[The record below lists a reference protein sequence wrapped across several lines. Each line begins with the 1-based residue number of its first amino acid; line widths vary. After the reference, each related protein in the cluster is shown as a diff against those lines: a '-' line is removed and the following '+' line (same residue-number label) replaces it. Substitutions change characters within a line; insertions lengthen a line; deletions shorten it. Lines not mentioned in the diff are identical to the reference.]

1 MRTTLD
7 PQSAEYLSL
16 LKNLDTHEQ
25 ELVIKMLRQLH
36 QGSGTAIPSAKDALV
51 EALAGRT
58 FTHEERMQLEL
69 DSLFHYFQRR
79 RQLLE
84 GSLTASQ
91 VAKLLGT
98 SRQTPHD
105 RLKARTL
112 LGVLDGGVL
121 RFPVWQFDPQG
132 PDGVIDG
139 LPDVLRT
146 LQVSD
151 FAKLNWLVR
160 PNPVLDSLTPVQALQ
175 QGHKERVIHEA
186 SGVGSL

>member
-1 MRTTLD
+1 MGVVLD
-7 PQSAEYLSL
+7 SKSAEYLSL
-16 LKNLDTHEQ
+16 FHSLSTYEQ
-25 ELVIKMLRQLH
+25 ELVINMLQKLH
-36 QGSGTAIPSAKDALV
+36 RSSQTTMPSADDALV
-51 EALAGRT
+51 EALSSRT
-58 FTHEERMQLEL
+58 FTQEEKIKLEV

-79 RQLLE
+79 KQLLE

-121 RFPVWQFDPQG
+121 RFPAWQFDPQG
-132 PDGVIDG
+132 PDGLIDG
-139 LPDVLRT
+139 LANVLKA

-160 PNPVLDSLTPVQALQ
+160 PNTLLDGLTPLQALQ
-175 QGHKERVIHEA
+175 RGQKERVIQEA
-186 SGVGSL
+186 AGVGIP